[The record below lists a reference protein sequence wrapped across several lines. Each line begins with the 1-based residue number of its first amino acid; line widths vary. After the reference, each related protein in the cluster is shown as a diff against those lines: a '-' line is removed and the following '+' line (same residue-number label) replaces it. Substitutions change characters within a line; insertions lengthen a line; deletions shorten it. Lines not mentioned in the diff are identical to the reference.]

1 MTKLPIVSER
11 PTLRRSRTSRWRAAV
26 LVAVHLLIA
35 LHITHWLVTG
45 RSMTPVEPSEAM
57 AFTKAGVLN
66 AGAIFFAATILS
78 TLVLGR
84 LFCGWACHLVA
95 LQDLSRSLLAKV
107 GIRPRPLRSRVL
119 AWVPFAAFFYMFLW
133 PVFYRLRVGDSFSRF
148 SVELT
153 TEGFWET
160 FPGWTVGALTFFICG
175 FLIVYLLGAK
185 GFCTYACPYGAIF
198 SIADRFA
205 PMRVRVTDACQG
217 CGHCTAT
224 CSSNVRVH
232 EEVRDF
238 GMVVDANCLKCL
250 DCVSVCPNQALY
262 YGRGVSRR
270 RAIAAAG
277 RPPRRSSRLKWQEE
291 AILGGGFV
299 AAFFSFRGLY
309 SLVPFLLALGLSAVL
324 AYLLLTLTRLFSLAD
339 LSLRRIRLKSR
350 GQLLPAG
357 YAFLTFMCFLALL
370 WVHSGMVRY
379 HQILGEAHFRSTDR
393 LRHQILDITREPPVL
408 NEAEMTSVRRGLHH
422 LETADRLG
430 LMTTP
435 GNASRRAWLYFLA
448 GSPVD
453 LEATAQR
460 AIDLGEYVNPMHHL
474 MALEALGAQDLETAR
489 TRFELAIAA
498 DPSRPEPYLNYG
510 LLEIGAGNLG
520 AGERVFERGAA
531 AIEGNVE
538 LLYNAGLA
546 KALQGDS
553 GSAIRHF
560 VQVLELDPEHLPA
573 RENLAGVLA
582 SVGRLRDSEQHY
594 RVAIAQSPRDAD
606 TRLLLARVLAAS
618 DQIEAAMEQV
628 EAALQLRPGMNDAII
643 LRGELEARR

>member
-1 MTKLPIVSER
+1 M
-11 PTLRRSRTSRWRAAV
+11 RRSRTTKWRAAV
-26 LVAVHLLIA
+26 LVTVHLLIA
-35 LHITHWLVTG
+35 LHITHWVVTG

-57 AFTKAGVLN
+57 AFTKAGILN
-66 AGAIFFAATILS
+66 AGAIFFAVAILS
-78 TLVLGR
+78 TLLLGR

-95 LQDLSRSLLAKV
+95 LQDLSRSLLARV
-107 GIRPRPLRSRVL
+107 GIRPRPLRSRIL
-119 AWVPFAAFFYMFLW
+119 AWVPFVAFFYMFLW
-133 PVFYRLRVGDSFSRF
+133 PVFYRLWVGDSFSQF

-153 TEGFWET
+153 TAGFWET
-160 FPGWTVGALTFFICG
+160 FPGWTVGALTFLVCG

-217 CGHCTAT
+217 CAHCTAT

-238 GMVVDANCLKCL
+238 GMVVDADCLKCL

-270 RAIAAAG
+270 KAIAAAG
-277 RPPRRSSRLKWQEE
+277 SPSTRAPALKWQEE

-324 AYLLLTLTRLFSLAD
+324 AYLLLTVARLFSQPN
-339 LSLRRIRLKSR
+339 LSLRRTRLKSR

-357 YAFLTFMCFLALL
+357 YAFLTFMCILALL
-370 WVHSGMVRY
+370 WIHSGLVRY

-393 LRHQILDITREPPVL
+393 LRHQLLDITREPPVL
-408 NEAEMTSVRRGLHH
+408 DAAEMKSIRRSLHH
-422 LETADRLG
+422 LEAADRLG
-430 LMTTP
+430 LIATS

-453 LEATAQR
+453 LEAATEK
-460 AIDLGEYVNPMHHL
+460 AIDLGEYANPMHHL
-474 MALEALGAQDLETAR
+474 MALEALRAQDLDAAR
-489 TRFELAIAA
+489 TRFELAIEA
-498 DPSRPEPYLNYG
+498 DSSRPEPYLNYG
-510 LLEIGAGNLG
+510 LLEIGAGNLE
-520 AGERVFERGAA
+520 AGERVFERGASA
-531 AIEGNVE
+531 TAGNVE

-546 KALQGDS
+546 KALQGNS
-553 GSAIRHF
+553 EGAISRF
-560 VQVLELDPEHLPA
+560 ERVLQLDPKHLPA
-573 RENLAGVLA
+573 RENLAGILA
-582 SVGRLRDSEQHY
+582 TVGRLQESERHF
-594 RVAIAQSPRDAD
+594 RVAVAQSPRDAD

-618 DQIEAAMEQV
+618 DQIAAALEQV
-628 EAALQLRPGMNDAII
+628 KVALELRPGMNDAII
-643 LRGELEARR
+643 LRDELEARRQS